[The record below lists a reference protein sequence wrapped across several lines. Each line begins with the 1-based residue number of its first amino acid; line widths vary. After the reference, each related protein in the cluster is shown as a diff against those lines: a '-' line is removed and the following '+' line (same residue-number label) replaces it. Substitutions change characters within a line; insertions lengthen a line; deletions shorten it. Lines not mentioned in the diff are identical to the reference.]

1 MRPRGEGEEDGH
13 GSEVTISHFR
23 HRKPPKEPLTQLL
36 SSSAFSTSLS
46 RPMISP
52 TTFLGAASSR
62 LVAAM
67 QSMSLKSWIEG
78 DESAKQMLARVLAE
92 RPLLLLPPLHRVP
105 LRVGNVVEIVGPS
118 PSAKSQILLQAAVNC
133 ILPKEFNGIHYGGL
147 ERLVMY
153 IDLDC
158 RFDILRLSQ
167 LLKHHIIMG
176 YDYDVDS
183 SEGDDCLMMK
193 SEQITTSRE
202 NASGGSEVN
211 VADTIV
217 NMESNATSKS
227 YAQSAE
233 IVVHEDESDGGGA
246 DTNDCSSSRRSGLEQ
261 HENNRAPLMAQATDF
276 NEELFRTCM
285 RRFLYIRC
293 YSSMEFLAALKADQH
308 IFTFKK
314 RLEKKT
320 MQNRFQKETAAHGV
334 DIHFLMIDSIG
345 AFYWVDRASKPLA
358 LEGDNR
364 RYLSLQSVAEAVVQE
379 IRKILQLQPMLVLA
393 TKTNIYG
400 MGAITSDT
408 KRTFRKWTSQDTLD
422 LRTSSRGMEEHIYRE
437 YMPLVWQSFV
447 THRILLRVSDENF
460 AEGEHQKLPIYI
472 AEWVLP
478 SLNYSDK
485 FTVKDAGIFMVA

>member
-1 MRPRGEGEEDGH
+1 
-13 GSEVTISHFR
+13 
-23 HRKPPKEPLTQLL
+23 
-36 SSSAFSTSLS
+36 
-46 RPMISP
+46 
-52 TTFLGAASSR
+52 
-62 LVAAM
+62 M

-133 ILPKEFNGIHYGGL
+133 ILPKEWNGIHYGGL

-167 LLKHHIIMG
+167 LLKHHIITG
-176 YDYDVDS
+176 F
-183 SEGDDCLMMK
+183 G
-193 SEQITTSRE
+193 
-202 NASGGSEVN
+202 
-211 VADTIV
+211 
-217 NMESNATSKS
+217 
-227 YAQSAE
+227 
-233 IVVHEDESDGGGA
+233 
-246 DTNDCSSSRRSGLEQ
+246 SSSRSGLEQ
-261 HENNRAPLMAQATDF
+261 HENNHTPLMAQATDF
-276 NEELFRTCM
+276 SEELFRTCM

-293 YSSMEFLAALKADQH
+293 YSSMEFLAAL
-308 IFTFKK
+308 
-314 RLEKKT
+314 KT

-364 RYLSLQSVAEAVVQE
+364 RYPSLQSVAETVVQD

-408 KRTFRKWTSQDTLD
+408 NRTFRKWTSQDTLD

-460 AEGEHQKLPIYI
+460 VEGERRKLPIYI